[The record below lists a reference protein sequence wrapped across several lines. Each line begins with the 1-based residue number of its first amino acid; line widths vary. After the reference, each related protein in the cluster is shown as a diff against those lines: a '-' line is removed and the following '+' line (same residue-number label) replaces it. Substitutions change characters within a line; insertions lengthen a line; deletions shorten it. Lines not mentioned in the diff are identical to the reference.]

1 MDSSNANTRN
11 NMKQFWEGHSSDGS
25 LEEMMLDS
33 NASML
38 TKHELPEVMSLLPDL
53 NEKRVLELGSGIG
66 RFTGILAEA
75 SGHVTA
81 VDFMTSFVEKNRE
94 VNGHR
99 SNVDFKQADV
109 MTLDLPLNSYDV
121 IFSNWLF
128 MYLSNEEL
136 LALASRLLGW
146 LKDGGHLFF
155 RESCFHQS
163 GDKSRNFNPTQYRN
177 PGDYNSIFQGT
188 SSSVN
193 QNEGALSCGFQLI
206 MCRSIQS
213 YIKLKN
219 NPNQYSWLWQKTQQ
233 DVDANH
239 GFKSFQ
245 QFLDSRQYSLNSIL
259 RYEKVF
265 GDGYVSTGGPETTHE
280 FLELLELKEGQM
292 VLDVGC
298 GIGGGDFYMADKYNV
313 NVDGIDL
320 SSNMIEVAMD
330 RAQGQNQPKVIFE
343 IGDITKRE
351 YNPESFDVIYSRD
364 TLLHLQD
371 KPAIFKK
378 FLTWLRPGG
387 KLLIS
392 DYCCGE
398 LPHSD
403 AFKAYVAQR
412 GYTLYTPAR
421 YGQLLE
427 EAGFV
432 SVKAEDRT
440 WQFKDMLQ
448 KELNRMMD
456 PNLDIL
462 KGFSEED
469 VRALQD
475 GWRSKIERVDAG
487 NQKWGLFYAEKSA

>member
-1 MDSSNANTRN
+1 MAWLRPGEADS
-11 NMKQFWEGHSSDGS
+11 
-25 LEEMMLDS
+25 
-33 NASML
+33 
-38 TKHELPEVMSLLPDL
+38 
-53 NEKRVLELGSGIG
+53 
-66 RFTGILAEA
+66 
-75 SGHVTA
+75 
-81 VDFMTSFVEKNRE
+81 
-94 VNGHR
+94 
-99 SNVDFKQADV
+99 
-109 MTLDLPLNSYDV
+109 
-121 IFSNWLF
+121 
-128 MYLSNEEL
+128 EL
-136 LALASRLLGW
+136 L
-146 LKDGGHLFF
+146 
-155 RESCFHQS
+155 
-163 GDKSRNFNPTQYRN
+163 
-177 PGDYNSIFQGT
+177 
-188 SSSVN
+188 
-193 QNEGALSCGFQLI
+193 
-206 MCRSIQS
+206 
-213 YIKLKN
+213 
-219 NPNQYSWLWQKTQQ
+219 
-233 DVDANH
+233 
-239 GFKSFQ
+239 
-245 QFLDSRQYSLNSIL
+245 
-259 RYEKVF
+259 
-265 GDGYVSTGGPETTHE
+265 E

>member
-1 MDSSNANTRN
+1 
-11 NMKQFWEGHSSDGS
+11 MKEFWKGHSAEGS

-33 NASML
+33 NASIL
-38 TKHELPEVMSLLPDL
+38 TKHELPEVMAFLP
-53 NEKRVLELGSGIG
+53 EVKGKRILELGSGIG
-66 RFTGILAEA
+66 RFTGILAKA

-81 VDFMTSFVEKNRE
+81 VDFMPSFVEKNRE
-94 VNGHR
+94 INGHMG
-99 SNVDFKQADV
+99 NIDFKQADV
-109 MTLDLPLNSYDV
+109 MALDLPLNSYDI

-128 MYLSNEEL
+128 MYLSSEEL
-136 LALASRLLGW
+136 LTLAGRLLSW
-146 LKDGGHLFF
+146 LKDGGFLFF

-163 GDKSRNFNPTQYRN
+163 GDKTRNFNPTRYRN
-177 PGDYNSIFQGT
+177 PRDYNAIFQGT
-188 SSSVN
+188 GNSVN
-193 QNEGALSCGFQLI
+193 QNEGALSDGFELI

-219 NPNQYSWLWQKTQQ
+219 NPNQYCWLWQKTRQ
-233 DVDANH
+233 DVEANH

-265 GDGYVSTGGPETTHE
+265 GEGYVSTGGPETTQE
-280 FLELLELKEGQM
+280 FVELLGLQEGQT

-313 NVDGIDL
+313 IVDGIDL

-351 YNPESFDVIYSRD
+351 YSPESFDVIYSRD
-364 TLLHLQD
+364 TLLHISD
-371 KPAIFKK
+371 KPAIFRK
-378 FLTWLRPGG
+378 FLMWLRPGG

-403 AFKAYVAQR
+403 VFKAYVAQR
-412 GYTLYTPAR
+412 GYTLYTPAK

-427 EAGFV
+427 GAGFV

-440 WQFKDMLQ
+440 WQFKAMLQ
-448 KELNRMMD
+448 KELNRMVD
-456 PNLDIL
+456 PSLDIL
-462 KGFSEED
+462 KDFTEED
-469 VRALQD
+469 VRSLQD